1 MGDIWIHRHSD
12 EVGREMEIHFTTNTW
27 NSEGGTHR
35 VLKEHQERGSFVEEV
50 TLELDLK
57 DMADSRAHGK
67 KEGGGGGINGN
78 GLAELR
84 LRWYP
89 KPWVG

>member
-67 KEGGGGGINGN
+67 NEGQGGGIMQSTAMEMAWQSSG
-78 GLAELR
+78 
-84 LRWYP
+84 
-89 KPWVG
+89 